1 MKYYQ
6 IYGAR
11 TGLHKHAHIY
21 IHVKLNLRGIR
32 TTFDWT
38 YIRDHGIDFQV
49 ILLCSCRN
57 YDLKIFMSFF
67 NSFAINF
74 QFALWSVK
82 REKNNEREQKKIILK
97 TMFTIIML
105 EGRRIILPMVSAS
118 AKNLSVVWILMFG
131 IAKFSS
137 VSHLMRVFKGSNQKR
152 DDKMCRKRNR

>member
-1 MKYYQ
+1 MWNYASSGVVLFFFTVFLHQTKCFSSQLYSFKHRMENEIRNIHRKFQFQLELSMKYYQ

-21 IHVKLNLRGIR
+21 IHVKPSVKLNLIGIR

-67 NSFAINF
+67 
-74 QFALWSVK
+74 QFICYQFSVC
-82 REKNNEREQKKIILK
+82 
-97 TMFTIIML
+97 IMIS
-105 EGRRIILPMVSAS
+105 ET
-118 AKNLSVVWILMFG
+118 
-131 IAKFSS
+131 
-137 VSHLMRVFKGSNQKR
+137 
-152 DDKMCRKRNR
+152 RKE

>member
-1 MKYYQ
+1 MENEIRNIHRKFQFQLELSMKYYQ

-21 IHVKLNLRGIR
+21 IHVKPSVKLNLIGIR

-67 NSFAINF
+67 SIHLLSIFSLHYDQWNE
-74 QFALWSVK
+74 K
-82 REKNNEREQKKIILK
+82 RITKERKKKLK

-105 EGRRIILPMVSAS
+105 KGRRIILPMVSA
-118 AKNLSVVWILMFG
+118 
-131 IAKFSS
+131 
-137 VSHLMRVFKGSNQKR
+137 
-152 DDKMCRKRNR
+152 